1 MARFKEAAP
10 ALLQRLLAAAVVNAA
25 AGSMEFKG
33 GAWCLRSCNN
43 RAAQVFKTLLHLM
56 RMLGVALPAFN

>member
-33 GAWCLRSCNN
+33 GGMVF
-43 RAAQVFKTLLHLM
+43 AQLQ
-56 RMLGVALPAFN
+56 